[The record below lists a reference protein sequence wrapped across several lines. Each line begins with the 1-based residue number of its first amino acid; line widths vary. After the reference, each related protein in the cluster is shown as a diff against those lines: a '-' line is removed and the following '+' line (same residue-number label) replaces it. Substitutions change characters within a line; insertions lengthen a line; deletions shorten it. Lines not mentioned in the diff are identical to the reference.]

1 MLVIFTV
8 LMACKL
14 FDNTSS
20 TLSYLLVDL
29 SINIRLKLKTGE
41 YCSILCRE
49 HKLILSIGCLFSL
62 LFGVVFCFSSF
73 PFPVF
78 VSWEFFQEV
87 KFCWNLHRIIRLHNF
102 SELSR
107 LVCVTLNTHLCVI
120 CNFFE
125 SNLCKTAS
133 F

>member
-20 TLSYLLVDL
+20 TLSNLLVDL
-29 SINIRLKLKTGE
+29 SINIRLKLKIGAAFYAE
-41 YCSILCRE
+41 SINY
-49 HKLILSIGCLFSL
+49 SIGCLFSL
-62 LFGVVFCFSSF
+62 LFEVVFFCFSSF
-73 PFPVF
+73 PIPVF

-87 KFCWNLHRIIRLHNF
+87 KFCWNLHKIIRLQNF

-107 LVCVTLNTHLCVI
+107 LVCITLSTHLCVI

-125 SNLCKTAS
+125 SNLCKTTS